1 MNPIDV
7 DAIHLVEREKGIS
20 FESVMTALE
29 QALAAAY
36 KRSPIAAGDDARVE
50 IDRKSGQVIG
60 YAQEVEE
67 DEETGQLK
75 LVKEWPEETPA
86 DFGRIAAQTANQLIL
101 QRVREAER
109 AIPYR
114 EYSGREGDSL

>member
-1 MNPIDV
+1 MNPIDL

-50 IDRKSGQVIG
+50 IDRKSGEVLV
-60 YAQEVEE
+60 YAQQAEE
-67 DEETGQLK
+67 DEDTGELK
-75 LVKEWPEETPA
+75 LIKEWPEEMTA
-86 DFGRIAAQTANQLIL
+86 DFRRTAAQTAKQALL
-101 QRVREAER
+101 LRSRQAER
-109 AIPYR
+109 EMTYD
-114 EYSGREGDSL
+114 E

>member
-1 MNPIDV
+1 MNPIDL

-50 IDRKSGQVIG
+50 IDRKSGDVTVF
-60 YAQEVEE
+60 AQEVEE
-67 DEETGQLK
+67 DEETGELK
-75 LVKEWPEETPA
+75 LIKEWRGGRPGDLRPPPAPTPPH
-86 DFGRIAAQTANQLIL
+86 GNP
-101 QRVREAER
+101 QREPGA
-109 AIPYR
+109 
-114 EYSGREGDSL
+114 GREGTHTEHPGPRRGA